1 MGPACQINGL
11 QVYRLSP
18 ASPSSIQE
26 WPRKLPGKL
35 IHSLREGKAAA
46 IIGPDP
52 ERHRIGKRPAMTQ
65 RFFRTPLLAVTT
77 LVLLSAVLAAC
88 GPKRNL
94 PPCPRVGILG
104 DAQKATQYREGP
116 GRDLTDV
123 AFETELLDYNGGCK
137 YENKEANV
145 VVTFV
150 LQVAATRGPAANSNE
165 AQIPYF
171 VAIVDK
177 QQQNVLLRQGFVARV
192 PFKEGQRRVAVAE
205 ELEQAIPLNG
215 RRTSEI
221 EILVGLEVPKD
232 QLDRNR
238 ALRGF

>member
-1 MGPACQINGL
+1 MTL
-11 QVYRLSP
+11 RL
-18 ASPSSIQE
+18 
-26 WPRKLPGKL
+26 L
-35 IHSLREGKAAA
+35 
-46 IIGPDP
+46 
-52 ERHRIGKRPAMTQ
+52 
-65 RFFRTPLLAVTT
+65 RTPLLAVTVI
-77 LVLLSAVLAAC
+77 VLLGGLLAAC

-94 PPCPRVGILG
+94 QPCPRVGILG

-123 AFETELLDYNGGCK
+123 AFDTELLDYNGGCK

-145 VVTFV
+145 IVTFA
-150 LQVAATRGPAANSNE
+150 LQIAATRGPAASQSE
-165 AQIPYF
+165 AQVPYF

-177 QQQNVLLRQGFVARV
+177 QQNVLLRQGFVARI
-192 PFKEGQRRVAVAE
+192 PFKEGQRRVVVAD

-215 RRTSEI
+215 RRTNEI
-221 EILVGLEVPKD
+221 EILVGLEVPRD